1 MYMDMDMDI
10 TSIILITSPITIIMR
25 TIKSILTTD
34 TDSLM
39 VMLCTFTIIT
49 ITSTTAR
56 DSEMATETYMAM
68 DMDSNSFILT
78 LRQARHMFT
87 MSLWVRGDRERPI
100 HLTRLTRPPPPTHLR
115 WRGCSISPG

>member
-1 MYMDMDMDI
+1 MRMYTDMDI
-10 TSIILITSPITIIMR
+10 TSIILITSTITIIMR

-49 ITSTTAR
+49 ITSTTTR
-56 DSEMATETYMAM
+56 DSEMATETYM
-68 DMDSNSFILT
+68 DMDCNSFILT
-78 LRQARHMFT
+78 LRQARHMFM

-100 HLTRLTRPPPPTHLR
+100 RPIRLTRLRPTHLR
-115 WRGCSISPG
+115 WRGCSISRG

>member
-1 MYMDMDMDI
+1 MRMYTDMDI
-10 TSIILITSPITIIMR
+10 TSIILITSTITIVMR

-49 ITSTTAR
+49 STTAR
-56 DSEMATETYMAM
+56 DSEMATETYMDM
-68 DMDSNSFILT
+68 DMDFNSFILT

-100 HLTRLTRPPPPTHLR
+100 HPTRLTRLRPTHLR
-115 WRGCSISPG
+115 WRGCNTSRG